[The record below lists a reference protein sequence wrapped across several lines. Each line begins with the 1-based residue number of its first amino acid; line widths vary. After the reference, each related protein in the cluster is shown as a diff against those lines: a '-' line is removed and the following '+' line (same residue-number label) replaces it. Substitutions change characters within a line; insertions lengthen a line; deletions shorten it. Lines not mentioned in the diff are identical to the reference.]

1 MIDAQAILAARGIG
15 GLPQQVGTSRVL
27 KPAGM
32 KRLAEQRV
40 YVYPAARGSEE
51 SDRAW
56 LVMATHLPTS
66 EDAIK
71 LGTALRRD
79 LIARSK
85 VHYSDPIL
93 HKRRLFVAWAAGVT
107 EVPKSRE
114 KPKPRVTDSWTKKSR
129 VNIGGDRTLPG
140 EQLKD
145 SDWAI
150 VASKWAGRGKWSLT
164 HAPSGMSAGR
174 FTKAK
179 AKSFA
184 LAFTSAVPRT
194 TQLSPEDI
202 ATLGSI
208 LS

>member
-114 KPKPRVTDSWTKKSR
+114 KPKPRR
-129 VNIGGDRTLPG
+129 VNIGGGRTLPG

-184 LAFTSAVPRT
+184 LAFTSAVPRA